1 MKASFHLLRRGI
13 LLGALILCVTTCA
26 GAQPPRPLT
35 QTDKTPP
42 FELHS
47 GFWINLHHYLY
58 EQALLRR
65 RAAGSGQMS
74 ASGTGA
80 NSMNGITEPQQR
92 VWDSAVDYYVN
103 TMVKRDLVFDK
114 ELVAINDRLA
124 ELERAANLSRS
135 GLNADLVRV
144 LESVA
149 PVYRERWWPAHDR
162 ANQFWIAV
170 ITPMLKQFSRPLV
183 EQLTNAFRARW
194 PTAPIRLDVVVY
206 ANWAGAYTT
215 FDTANRVHTTISSTD
230 ARCQGFAALETVF
243 HEASHSMVDP
253 RTGAIAEAIA
263 RECRAR
269 NKPVPRDLWHAV
281 LFYTV
286 GEIVRRN
293 LSEYGVSDYKPYA
306 YLNGLY
312 ARGWQDF
319 QRALELDWQPYLDGK
334 ADFDGAMSRLIEA
347 L

>member
-1 MKASFHLLRRGI
+1 MKAAFPLLRQVA
-13 LLGALILCVTTCA
+13 LLSTLMLCLTTCA
-26 GAQPPRPLT
+26 AAQQQRTFT

-42 FELHS
+42 FEFHS
-47 GFWINLHHYLY
+47 GFWINLHHFLY
-58 EQALLRR
+58 QQALLRR
-65 RAAGSGQMS
+65 RAAASGQTS

-80 NSMNGITEPQQR
+80 NSINGMTEAQRR

-103 TMVKRDLVFDK
+103 TMVKRDLVFDQ

-124 ELERAANLSRS
+124 ELERATNLSRS

-144 LESVA
+144 LESAA
-149 PVYRERWWPAHDR
+149 PVYRERWWPTHDR
-162 ANQFWIAV
+162 TNQFWITV
-170 ITPMLKQFSRPLV
+170 VTPMLKQFSRPLI
-183 EQLTNAFRARW
+183 EQLTRAFKARW
-194 PTAPIRLDVVVY
+194 PNAPIRVDVVVY

-215 FDTANRVHTTISSTD
+215 FDTAEKVHTTMSSTD
-230 ARCQGFAALETVF
+230 SRCQGFAALETIF
-243 HEASHSMVDP
+243 HEASHSMVGP

-263 RECRAR
+263 RECSAR

-286 GEIVRRN
+286 GEIARRN
-293 LSEYGVSDYKPYA
+293 LSEYGVNDYKPYA

-312 ARGWQDF
+312 ARGWQNF
-319 QRALELDWQPYLDGK
+319 QRALELYWQPYLDGK
-334 ADFDGAMSRLIEA
+334 ADFDGAMSRLTEA